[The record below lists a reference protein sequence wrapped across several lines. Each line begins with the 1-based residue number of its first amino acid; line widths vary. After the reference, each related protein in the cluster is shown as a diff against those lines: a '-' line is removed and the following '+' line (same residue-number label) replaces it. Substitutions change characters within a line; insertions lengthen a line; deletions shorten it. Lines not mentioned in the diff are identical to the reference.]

1 MTTQEELREYMV
13 LAGTQD
19 NLYRCIASLEN
30 PGYRSGFTDEE
41 LMRLEEIIGDLK
53 MMHRELM
60 NRLKA
65 TEREITEAKE

>member
-13 LAGTQD
+13 AAGTQD

-30 PGYRSGFTDEE
+30 PGYRGGFTDEE

-53 MMHRELM
+53 MIHKGLM
-60 NRLKA
+60 YRMKA
-65 TEREITEAKE
+65 TEIEITEAKE

>member
-13 LAGTQD
+13 AAGTQD

-30 PGYRSGFTDEE
+30 PGYRGGFTDEE

-53 MMHRELM
+53 MIHKGLI
-60 NRLKA
+60 NRMKA
-65 TEREITEAKE
+65 TQREITEVKE